1 MKLIAM
7 TSPNMTSLLVW
18 QLSQNILNG
27 LHEISC
33 CVASQNYQRGL
44 EVHTQ
49 VVSSSNFSEI
59 SAFMPIL
66 KVVMT
71 IANKLGV

>member
-1 MKLIAM
+1 MIGIWCRSL
-7 TSPNMTSLLVW
+7 TSGLLP
-18 QLSQNILNG
+18 QLSQNILGG
-27 LHEISC
+27 LHEISR

-66 KVVMT
+66 KVLMT